1 MLSDDLQYAR
11 FLPACGLTLTCV
23 STYANPDSTRPP
35 QMYHA
40 YFVKPFVQFEVFME
54 KNGFKHQEGWDVS
67 QVKEE
72 DYHHV

>member
-1 MLSDDLQYAR
+1 MH
-11 FLPACGLTLTCV
+11 
-23 STYANPDSTRPP
+23 
-35 QMYHA
+35 HA